1 MPAVRILHRRLR
13 GAQPDPLGVRHPQ
26 RKDLLRQP
34 ARQGRNRS
42 TGRPA
47 GKRGQPEP
55 RVRRRH
61 VQVHRLRELRGRV
74 PRPDP
79 PGGLLG
85 GHEGLDRRERRRT
98 PLRPQGNGR
107 KGRRVPQPLRRAP
120 LQEGRL
126 VARRGREG
134 HARRRH
140 LLRRM
145 HRILQDAEH
154 RPGRSHRALQ
164 GRRQDELPRREGVVL
179 LLAPAEDRN
188 QDRVPRMRRD
198 RRREGG
204 RHRRKGHGH
213 DLLRMLQDRLHR
225 LRQVLRQGRTERL
238 PLLPVRRAAD
248 QRQEAAPQQR
258 VQAQGHLPRPL
269 PPRKALRSLRRSQ
282 ERHQEDQGCR
292 VRRDGE
298 VQGELQVLRSRRR
311 IQEPVQRLRRS
322 TTSPQPSRPRGSGTP
337 RQPVPRSSSPAAPSA
352 C

>member
-1 MPAVRILHRRLR
+1 MLSHSISFSKEPPGAGQGRPPIMVKYPVTLDEAETGDPSEGRRTCPEDRQHGRDQHQETRVHQTPPRAEGADRMPAVRILHRRLR

-42 TGRPA
+42 AGRPA

-98 PLRPQGNGR
+98 PLRSQGNGR
-107 KGRRVPQPLRRAP
+107 QGRRVPQPLRRAP

-126 VARRGREG
+126 VARGGRE
-134 HARRRH
+134 ARPRRRH

-179 LLAPAEDRN
+179 LLAPAEDRY
-188 QDRVPRMRRD
+188 QDRVPGLRRD
-198 RRREGG
+198 RCREG
-204 RHRRKGHGH
+204 RRNRRKGHGH

-248 QRQEAAPQQR
+248 QRP
-258 VQAQGHLPRPL
+258 
-269 PPRKALRSLRRSQ
+269 
-282 ERHQEDQGCR
+282 
-292 VRRDGE
+292 
-298 VQGELQVLRSRRR
+298 
-311 IQEPVQRLRRS
+311 
-322 TTSPQPSRPRGSGTP
+322 
-337 RQPVPRSSSPAAPSA
+337 SSS
-352 C
+352 